1 MDAPTEP
8 PPLDPKKVRIGLAM
22 VGVVLVAALVLFF
35 VVDSALGQAVMF
47 AIAAVALVRAYLL
60 SRWLRREG
68 PGARS

>member
-1 MDAPTEP
+1 
-8 PPLDPKKVRIGLAM
+8 
-22 VGVVLVAALVLFF
+22 